1 MAQAQ
6 QVALERLEQVSR
18 GLRSRISDDVR
29 KRSAVQLRELVV
41 LCHRDLSPE
50 QFLTFYNSVNNK
62 ITQLIT
68 HGSDSSERLGGIYAL
83 DALIDFEGV
92 DVAIKYTRFTQN
104 LKTVLRGKD
113 INPMQPAAIA
123 LGKLCRPGGSMISEV
138 VDSEVNTA
146 LEWLQN
152 DRVEERRYSA
162 VLVLR
167 ELARSAP
174 TLMYQYIPTIF
185 DWIWIGLRDSRQLI
199 RATSAETVS
208 ACFRI
213 LRERDQEMKQ
223 LWMSKIY
230 NEAKQGLKVNTV
242 ESIHGSLLVL
252 KELLEQG
259 AMYMQEHYQQAC
271 EIVFKHKDHKDP
283 TIRKTVVL
291 LIPDLASYSPADFA
305 HTWLHKFM
313 VYLSSMLKKDKE
325 RNDAFLAIGNIAN
338 SVKSAIAP
346 YLDGVLIYVRE
357 GLSIQ
362 SRKRGSVDPV
372 FDCISRLAVAVG
384 QTLSKYMEALLDP
397 IFACDLTPK
406 LTQALVDMAF
416 YIPPVKPTIQERL
429 LDMLSVVLCGEP
441 FKPLG
446 APQPNTLTSV
456 PIIPKDAK
464 DPLAY
469 EHRRA
474 EVKLALNT
482 LGSFDFSGHVLNE
495 FVRDVAIKYVEDED
509 PEIRE
514 AAALTCCQLY
524 VRDPIVNQTSYH
536 ALQVV
541 GDVIEKL
548 LTVGVSDPEPN
559 IRRTV
564 LAALDERF
572 DRHLAKAENI
582 RILFFA
588 LNDEIFSIREVA
600 ISIIGRLAR
609 YNPAYVIPSLRKT
622 LIQLLTELEFSDVAR
637 NKEESAKLLSLLVQN
652 AQSLIKPYVEPMIS
666 VLLPKAKDSNPSVA
680 ATIMKAIGELAT
692 VGGEDMMP
700 YKDRLMPLILDALQ
714 DQSSNAK
721 RGAALHALGQLASN
735 SGYVILPY
743 IEYPQLLEILQ
754 SIIRTEGQGVPLR
767 QETIKLMGILGAL
780 DPYKHQAEERTPDS
794 RGGEANQLTDISL
807 MMTGLTPSNKEYFPT
822 VVINALL
829 QILKDSSLVQHH
841 AAVIEAIMNIFRTLG
856 LECVSFLDRII
867 PAFLQVIRSATSTR
881 LESYFNQLAT
891 LVSIVRQHIRNYLPS
906 IVEILQE
913 YWHTSPSLQTTILS
927 LVEAISRSLEGEF
940 KIYLAGLLPLML
952 GVLDKDTSAKR
963 TPSEK
968 VLHAFLVF
976 GASAEEYMHLIIPVI
991 VRTFEKQ
998 GQPTFIR
1005 KQAIDTIGKI
1015 SRQVNLNDYAA
1026 KIIHPLTRVL
1036 DMGDPVLRITALDTL
1051 CALIQQLGKDY
1062 LHFMGTVNKT
1072 INQHQIQHSNY
1083 ELLVSKL
1090 QKGKVLPQDLSS
1102 GTGFGDGAD
1111 EPAFADQ
1118 GTKKLEMNAIHL
1130 KAAWDTKGKST
1141 KEDWQEWLRRFSTM
1155 LLTESPNHALRACA
1169 SLASVYLP
1177 LARELFN
1184 SAFVSCWSELYE
1196 QFQDELIQNI
1206 ESAIK
1211 SENVPPD
1218 LLGLLLNLA
1227 EFMEHDDKALPIDI
1241 RVLGREAARCHA
1253 YAKALH
1259 YKELE
1264 FLQDQSSGAVE
1275 ALIVINNQLQQSDA
1289 AIGILRKAQLYKEGI
1304 QLRETWF
1311 EKLERWEEALAFYN
1325 KREEEVPEDQA
1336 IPVDIVMGKMRC
1348 LHALGEWEALATLT
1362 GSTWANSSPDVQRM
1376 IAPLATAAAW
1386 GLNKWDSMDNYLSSL
1401 KRYSPDRSFFG
1412 AILALHRNQF
1422 REAIAC
1428 VTQAREGLDTEL
1440 SALVSE
1446 SYNRAYQVV
1455 VRVQMLAE
1463 LEELIVYKQCDEKKQ
1478 AIMRRTWETRLK
1490 GCQRNVEVWQRM
1502 LRLRA
1507 IVIAPTEN
1515 MHMWIKFANLCR
1527 KSGRMGLAEKSLKQ
1541 LIGTDAPLES
1551 MIPYWNDQRQ
1561 PGPGPRAA
1569 PAAQVIYAVLKY
1581 QWELGQQPVSKKTN
1595 VPEKTLY
1602 CLRKFTNDAA
1612 HRLDVAKAH
1621 LNAQAGS
1628 EVNITGDYGFQN
1640 PIDPAIMSPQTQRAL
1655 YDQTVLLAKCYLR
1668 QGEWLIALN
1677 KDDWQY
1683 TQVQDILTSYSQA
1696 TKYNPRWYKA
1706 WHAWALANFEIVQT
1720 LTAGNEGHLSRTDQ
1734 GMVIDHVVPAVKGF
1748 FKSIALSEGSSLQD
1762 TLRLLTLWFTHGGSA
1777 DVTSAVTEGFANVS
1791 VDTWLEVIPQLIAR
1805 INQPNKRV
1813 QQSVHNLLADVGRA
1827 HPQALVY
1834 PLTVAMKSWQ
1844 NTRRS
1849 RSAAQIM
1856 DSMRQHSAN
1865 LVAQADIVSHELI
1878 RVAVLWHELWHEGL
1892 EEASRLYFGDHNIEG
1907 MFATLEPLHELLERG
1922 PETLREISFAQAF
1935 GRDLKEA
1942 QDWCRQYETSQDVN
1956 DLNQAWDLYY
1966 QVFRR
1971 ISRQLPQ
1978 VTTLELT
1985 YCSPKLLNAKNLD
1998 LAVPGTYKS
2007 GQPIVRI
2014 MSFDTTF
2021 SVINSKQRPRKLNVN
2036 GSDGKSYAFLL
2047 KGHEDIRQDERVMQ
2061 LFGLCNTL
2069 LAHDAECFKRHL
2081 NIQRY
2086 PAIPLS
2092 QNSGLLGWVPNSDTL
2107 HVLIREY
2114 RESRKIL
2121 LNIEHRIMLQ
2131 MAPDYDNLTLMQKVE
2146 VFGYA
2151 LDNTTGQ
2158 DLYRVLWLKSKSSEA
2173 WLERRTNYTR
2183 SLGVMSMVG
2192 YILGLG
2198 DRHPSNLMLDRVTGK
2213 IIHIDFGDCFEVAM
2227 KREKYPE
2234 RVPFRLTR
2242 MLTYAM
2248 EVSNIEGSFRI
2259 TCENVMRVLRD
2270 NKESVMAVLEAFI
2283 HDPLLTWRLTNA
2295 ASPAGP
2301 NFRSDR
2307 DAAMPVVPGG
2317 VRARRQSILDSDVAP
2332 SELLNAPEPSIQ
2344 TRARARTNSSAGVDG
2359 NPMVNGAPEVES
2371 QNARAVEVLDRV
2383 QQKLT
2388 GRDFKNNEELD
2399 VINQVNKLIM
2409 EATKL
2414 ENLCQ
2419 HYIGWCSFW

>member
-1 MAQAQ
+1 M
-6 QVALERLEQVSR
+6 
-18 GLRSRISDDVR
+18 
-29 KRSAVQLRELVV
+29 
-41 LCHRDLSPE
+41 
-50 QFLTFYNSVNNK
+50 
-62 ITQLIT
+62 
-68 HGSDSSERLGGIYAL
+68 
-83 DALIDFEGV
+83 
-92 DVAIKYTRFTQN
+92 
-104 LKTVLRGKD
+104 
-113 INPMQPAAIA
+113 NPMQPAAVA
-123 LGKLCRPGGSMISEV
+123 LGKLCRPGGSLISEL

-167 ELARSAP
+167 ELATNAP
-174 TLMYQYIPTIF
+174 TLMYQYIQTIF
-185 DWIWIGLRDSRQLI
+185 DWIWIGLRDTRQQI
-199 RATSAETVS
+199 REASAETVS

-213 LRERDQEMKQ
+213 IRDRDQEMKQ
-223 LWMSKIY
+223 IWMGKIY
-230 NEAKQGLKVNTV
+230 NEARIGLKINTV
-242 ESIHGSLLVL
+242 ESTHASLLVL

-259 AMYMQEHYQQAC
+259 GMFMQEHYQEAC
-271 EIVFKHKDHKDP
+271 DIVFRHKDHREP
-283 TIRKTVVL
+283 TVRNTVVQ

-305 HTWLHKFM
+305 QSWLHKFM
-313 VYLSSMLKKDKE
+313 VYLSGMLKKDKE

-357 GLSIQ
+357 GLSAQ

-397 IFACDLTPK
+397 IFACELTPK

-416 YIPPVKPTIQERL
+416 YIPPVKPIIQDRL

-456 PIIPKDAK
+456 PVIAK
-464 DPLAY
+464 DGKDPGAY

-482 LGSFDFSGHVLNE
+482 LGSFDFTGHILNE

-548 LTVGVSDPEPN
+548 LTVGISDPEPK
-559 IRRTV
+559 IRETV
-564 LAALDERF
+564 LDALDERF

-588 LNDEIFSIREVA
+588 LNDEVFAIRKVA
-600 ISIIGRLAR
+600 VSIIGRLAR

-622 LIQLLTELEFSDVAR
+622 LIQMLTELEFSDVAR

-666 VLLPKAKDSNPSVA
+666 VLLPKASDPNPTVA
-680 ATIMKAIGELAT
+680 ATILQAIGELAT
-692 VGGEDMMP
+692 VGGEDMLP
-700 YKDRLMPLILDALQ
+700 YKNRLMPLIIEALQ
-714 DQSSNAK
+714 DQSSNVK
-721 RGAALHALGQLASN
+721 REAALHALGQLASN
-735 SGYVILPY
+735 SGYVIKPY
-743 IEYPQLLEILQ
+743 IEYPQLLENLQ
-754 SIIRTEGQGVPLR
+754 GIIRTEEQRGAIR

-780 DPYKHQAEERTPDS
+780 DPYKCQQAEEKPLDTQSHAEMGPV
-794 RGGEANQLTDISL
+794 TDISL
-807 MMTGLTPSNKEYFPT
+807 MMSGLTPSNKEYFPT

-829 QILKDSSLVQHH
+829 QILKDHSLAQHH
-841 AAVIEAIMNIFRTLG
+841 ASVIEAIMNIFRTLG

-867 PAFLQVIRSATSTR
+867 PAFLQVIRSSPSTR

-891 LVSIVRQHIRNYLPS
+891 LVSIVRQHIRNYLPG
-906 IVEILQE
+906 IIEILQE
-913 YWHTSPSLQTTILS
+913 YWNKSSSLQTTIMS
-927 LVEAISRSLEGEF
+927 LIEAISRSLEGEF
-940 KIYLAGLLPLML
+940 KIYLAGLLPMML

-963 TPSEK
+963 APSER

-991 VRTFEKQ
+991 VRTFEKPT
-998 GQPTFIR
+998 QPSFLR
-1005 KQAIDTIGKI
+1005 KQAIESIGKI
-1015 SRQVNLNDYAA
+1015 SKQVNLNDYAA

-1036 DMGDPVLRITALDTL
+1036 DTGEAALRSAALDTL
-1051 CALIQQLGKDY
+1051 CSLIQQLGKDY
-1062 LHFMGTVNKT
+1062 INFMGTVNKV
-1072 INQHQIQHSNY
+1072 INQRQIQHANY

-1090 QKGKVLPQDLSS
+1090 QKGEALPQDLSTES
-1102 GTGFGDGAD
+1102 RYFDRGL
-1111 EPAFADQ
+1111 EPAFADL

-1130 KAAWDTKGKST
+1130 KAAWDTRGKST
-1141 KEDWQEWLRRFSTM
+1141 KEDWQEWVRRFSTT

-1184 SAFVSCWSELYE
+1184 SAFVSCWTELYE
-1196 QFQDELIQNI
+1196 QFQEELIQNI

-1325 KREEEVPEDQA
+1325 KREAEVPPEQA
-1336 IPVDIVMGKMRC
+1336 IPIDIVMGKMRC
-1348 LHALGEWEALATLT
+1348 LHALGEWDALATLT
-1362 GSTWANSSPDVQRM
+1362 GNTWQNSAPEVQRM

-1386 GLNKWDSMDNYLSSL
+1386 GLGKWDSMDNYLSSL
-1401 KRYSPDRSFFG
+1401 KRNSPDRSFFG

-1422 REAIAC
+1422 REAINNIQ
-1428 VTQAREGLDTEL
+1428 QAREGLDTEL

-1446 SYNRAYQVV
+1446 SYNRAYPVV

-1463 LEELIVYKQCDEKKQ
+1463 LEELIVYKQCDEKKR
-1478 AIMRRTWETRLK
+1478 ATMRKTWETRLE
-1490 GCQRNVEVWQRM
+1490 GCQRNVDLWHRV

-1507 IVIAPTEN
+1507 LVITPAEN
-1515 MHMWIKFANLCR
+1515 MRMWIKFANLCR

-1541 LIGTDAPLES
+1541 LIGVEAPLEN
-1551 MIPYWNDQRQ
+1551 MIPFWKEGSSLPKNV
-1561 PGPGPRAA
+1561 P
-1569 PAAQVIYAVLKY
+1569 AQVIYAMLKF
-1581 QWELGQQPVSKKTN
+1581 QWETGQQPSSRSLRRIS
-1595 VPEKTLY
+1595 ERTLY
-1602 CLRKFTNDAA
+1602 CLQRFTNETA
-1612 HRLDVAKAH
+1612 HRFDMTKMH
-1621 LNAQAGS
+1621 LSSQSGTELVGA
-1628 EVNITGDYGFQN
+1628 DYAFQN
-1640 PIDPAIMSPQTQRAL
+1640 QVDSSVITPQTQRAL
-1655 YDQTVLLAKCYLR
+1655 MDQTVLLAKCYLR
-1668 QGEWLIALN
+1668 QGEWLVALN
-1677 KDDWQY
+1677 KDNWQHDN
-1683 TQVQDILTSYSQA
+1683 VEEILTSYSQA

-1720 LTAGNEGHLSRTDQ
+1720 LTARTEGETNRADPA
-1734 GMVIDHVVPAVKGF
+1734 IIEHVVSAIQGF
-1748 FKSIALSEGSSLQD
+1748 FKSIALSAGSSLQD
-1762 TLRLLTLWFTHGGSA
+1762 TLRLLTLWFTHGGNA
-1777 DVTSAVTEGFANVS
+1777 DVHSAVTDGFANVS
-1791 VDTWLEVIPQLIAR
+1791 VDTWLEVLPQLIAR
-1805 INQPNKRV
+1805 INQPNMRV
-1813 QQSVHNLLADVGRA
+1813 QQAVHNLLADVGRA

-1834 PLTVAMKSWQ
+1834 PLTVAMKSVQ
-1844 NTRRS
+1844 STRRS

-1865 LVAQADIVSHELI
+1865 LVAQADLVSHELI
-1878 RVAVLWHELWHEGL
+1878 RVAVLWHEQWHEGL
-1892 EEASRLYFGDHNIEG
+1892 EEASRLYFGDQNIEG
-1907 MFATLEPLHELLERG
+1907 MFATLEPLHNLLERG

-1935 GRDLKEA
+1935 GRDLREA
-1942 QDWCRQYETSQDVN
+1942 REWCHQYETSRDLN

-1978 VTTLELT
+1978 VTTLDLT
-1985 YCSPKLLNAKNLD
+1985 YCSPKLLNVKDLD
-1998 LAVPGTYKS
+1998 LAIPGTYRSGGKIVCIKS
-2007 GQPIVRI
+2007 
-2014 MSFDTTF
+2014 FEANLT
-2021 SVINSKQRPRKLNVN
+2021 VINSKQRPRKITA
-2036 GSDGKSYAFLL
+2036 GGTDGNAYPFLL

-2069 LAHDAECFKRHL
+2069 LASDSECYKRHL
-2081 NIQRY
+2081 TILRF

-2092 QNSGLLGWVPNSDTL
+2092 QSSGLIGWRSNTDTL

-2198 DRHPSNLMLDRVTGK
+2198 DRHPSNLMLDRLSGH
-2213 IIHIDFGDCFEVAM
+2213 IFHIDFGDCFEVAM

-2259 TCENVMRVLRD
+2259 TCEHVMRILRD

-2283 HDPLLTWRLTNA
+2283 HDPLLTWRLTNT

-2307 DAAMPVVPGG
+2307 EVALGG
-2317 VRARRQSILDSDVAP
+2317 MNAGGRARRPSILEADIAP
-2332 SELLNAPEPSIQ
+2332 SELMANGDPVAALASRP
-2344 TRARARTNSSAGVDG
+2344 RARTNSAAATEPEGA
-2359 NPMVNGAPEVES
+2359 NGAQDTES

-2383 QQKLT
+2383 VQKLT
-2388 GRDFKNNEELD
+2388 GRDFKENEELD
-2399 VINQVNKLIM
+2399 VVNQVNKLII

>member
-1 MAQAQ
+1 MSDLLLAYIFGTHWPLLKQTTRTRPPRLGEARFDSIRLPTPTSNSLFANARPLPGSRYSGTCDLDRSHTSAATASWHKHSRSPWSDWSKSLEAYGQGWFYGAMFAMARN
-6 QVALERLEQVSR
+6 LICY
-18 GLRSRISDDVR
+18 RISDDVR

-271 EIVFKHKDHKDP
+271 DIVFKHKDHRDP

-313 VYLSSMLKKDKE
+313 VYLSGMLKKDKE

-429 LDMLSVVLCGEP
+429 LNMLSVVLCGES

-780 DPYKHQAEERTPDS
+780 DPYKHQ
-794 RGGEANQLTDISL
+794 
-807 MMTGLTPSNKEYFPT
+807 
-822 VVINALL
+822 V
-829 QILKDSSLVQHH
+829 
-841 AAVIEAIMNIFRTLG
+841 
-856 LECVSFLDRII
+856 
-867 PAFLQVIRSATSTR
+867 
-881 LESYFNQLAT
+881 
-891 LVSIVRQHIRNYLPS
+891 
-906 IVEILQE
+906 
-913 YWHTSPSLQTTILS
+913 
-927 LVEAISRSLEGEF
+927 
-940 KIYLAGLLPLML
+940 
-952 GVLDKDTSAKR
+952 
-963 TPSEK
+963 
-968 VLHAFLVF
+968 
-976 GASAEEYMHLIIPVI
+976 
-991 VRTFEKQ
+991 
-998 GQPTFIR
+998 
-1005 KQAIDTIGKI
+1005 
-1015 SRQVNLNDYAA
+1015 
-1026 KIIHPLTRVL
+1026 
-1036 DMGDPVLRITALDTL
+1036 
-1051 CALIQQLGKDY
+1051 
-1062 LHFMGTVNKT
+1062 
-1072 INQHQIQHSNY
+1072 
-1083 ELLVSKL
+1083 
-1090 QKGKVLPQDLSS
+1090 
-1102 GTGFGDGAD
+1102 
-1111 EPAFADQ
+1111 
-1118 GTKKLEMNAIHL
+1118 
-1130 KAAWDTKGKST
+1130 
-1141 KEDWQEWLRRFSTM
+1141 
-1155 LLTESPNHALRACA
+1155 
-1169 SLASVYLP
+1169 SLA
-1177 LARELFN
+1177 
-1184 SAFVSCWSELYE
+1184 
-1196 QFQDELIQNI
+1196 
-1206 ESAIK
+1206 
-1211 SENVPPD
+1211 
-1218 LLGLLLNLA
+1218 
-1227 EFMEHDDKALPIDI
+1227 
-1241 RVLGREAARCHA
+1241 
-1253 YAKALH
+1253 
-1259 YKELE
+1259 
-1264 FLQDQSSGAVE
+1264 
-1275 ALIVINNQLQQSDA
+1275 
-1289 AIGILRKAQLYKEGI
+1289 
-1304 QLRETWF
+1304 
-1311 EKLERWEEALAFYN
+1311 
-1325 KREEEVPEDQA
+1325 
-1336 IPVDIVMGKMRC
+1336 
-1348 LHALGEWEALATLT
+1348 
-1362 GSTWANSSPDVQRM
+1362 
-1376 IAPLATAAAW
+1376 
-1386 GLNKWDSMDNYLSSL
+1386 
-1401 KRYSPDRSFFG
+1401 
-1412 AILALHRNQF
+1412 
-1422 REAIAC
+1422 
-1428 VTQAREGLDTEL
+1428 
-1440 SALVSE
+1440 
-1446 SYNRAYQVV
+1446 
-1455 VRVQMLAE
+1455 
-1463 LEELIVYKQCDEKKQ
+1463 
-1478 AIMRRTWETRLK
+1478 
-1490 GCQRNVEVWQRM
+1490 
-1502 LRLRA
+1502 
-1507 IVIAPTEN
+1507 
-1515 MHMWIKFANLCR
+1515 
-1527 KSGRMGLAEKSLKQ
+1527 
-1541 LIGTDAPLES
+1541 
-1551 MIPYWNDQRQ
+1551 
-1561 PGPGPRAA
+1561 
-1569 PAAQVIYAVLKY
+1569 
-1581 QWELGQQPVSKKTN
+1581 
-1595 VPEKTLY
+1595 
-1602 CLRKFTNDAA
+1602 
-1612 HRLDVAKAH
+1612 
-1621 LNAQAGS
+1621 
-1628 EVNITGDYGFQN
+1628 
-1640 PIDPAIMSPQTQRAL
+1640 
-1655 YDQTVLLAKCYLR
+1655 
-1668 QGEWLIALN
+1668 
-1677 KDDWQY
+1677 QY
-1683 TQVQDILTSYSQA
+1683 
-1696 TKYNPRWYKA
+1696 
-1706 WHAWALANFEIVQT
+1706 
-1720 LTAGNEGHLSRTDQ
+1720 
-1734 GMVIDHVVPAVKGF
+1734 
-1748 FKSIALSEGSSLQD
+1748 
-1762 TLRLLTLWFTHGGSA
+1762 
-1777 DVTSAVTEGFANVS
+1777 
-1791 VDTWLEVIPQLIAR
+1791 
-1805 INQPNKRV
+1805 
-1813 QQSVHNLLADVGRA
+1813 
-1827 HPQALVY
+1827 
-1834 PLTVAMKSWQ
+1834 
-1844 NTRRS
+1844 
-1849 RSAAQIM
+1849 
-1856 DSMRQHSAN
+1856 
-1865 LVAQADIVSHELI
+1865 
-1878 RVAVLWHELWHEGL
+1878 
-1892 EEASRLYFGDHNIEG
+1892 
-1907 MFATLEPLHELLERG
+1907 
-1922 PETLREISFAQAF
+1922 
-1935 GRDLKEA
+1935 
-1942 QDWCRQYETSQDVN
+1942 
-1956 DLNQAWDLYY
+1956 
-1966 QVFRR
+1966 
-1971 ISRQLPQ
+1971 
-1978 VTTLELT
+1978 
-1985 YCSPKLLNAKNLD
+1985 
-1998 LAVPGTYKS
+1998 
-2007 GQPIVRI
+2007 
-2014 MSFDTTF
+2014 
-2021 SVINSKQRPRKLNVN
+2021 
-2036 GSDGKSYAFLL
+2036 
-2047 KGHEDIRQDERVMQ
+2047 
-2061 LFGLCNTL
+2061 
-2069 LAHDAECFKRHL
+2069 
-2081 NIQRY
+2081 
-2086 PAIPLS
+2086 
-2092 QNSGLLGWVPNSDTL
+2092 
-2107 HVLIREY
+2107 
-2114 RESRKIL
+2114 
-2121 LNIEHRIMLQ
+2121 
-2131 MAPDYDNLTLMQKVE
+2131 
-2146 VFGYA
+2146 
-2151 LDNTTGQ
+2151 
-2158 DLYRVLWLKSKSSEA
+2158 
-2173 WLERRTNYTR
+2173 
-2183 SLGVMSMVG
+2183 
-2192 YILGLG
+2192 
-2198 DRHPSNLMLDRVTGK
+2198 
-2213 IIHIDFGDCFEVAM
+2213 
-2227 KREKYPE
+2227 
-2234 RVPFRLTR
+2234 
-2242 MLTYAM
+2242 
-2248 EVSNIEGSFRI
+2248 
-2259 TCENVMRVLRD
+2259 
-2270 NKESVMAVLEAFI
+2270 
-2283 HDPLLTWRLTNA
+2283 
-2295 ASPAGP
+2295 
-2301 NFRSDR
+2301 
-2307 DAAMPVVPGG
+2307 
-2317 VRARRQSILDSDVAP
+2317 
-2332 SELLNAPEPSIQ
+2332 
-2344 TRARARTNSSAGVDG
+2344 
-2359 NPMVNGAPEVES
+2359 
-2371 QNARAVEVLDRV
+2371 
-2383 QQKLT
+2383 
-2388 GRDFKNNEELD
+2388 
-2399 VINQVNKLIM
+2399 
-2409 EATKL
+2409 
-2414 ENLCQ
+2414 
-2419 HYIGWCSFW
+2419 